1 LRFEVSNGIP
11 CCRSCHERIDSDFLA
26 KLDVMRRLMSPE
38 QMEALSLR
46 AVSRGKTDLDLTL
59 MFLQQLSA
67 GSGK

>member
-1 LRFEVSNGIP
+1 MV
-11 CCRSCHERIDSDFLA
+11 
-26 KLDVMRRLMSPE
+26 
-38 QMEALSLR
+38 ALSLR